1 MGLASIVR
9 RAVAVANRV
18 TGGSDGL
25 QVEVSHEAWI
35 GNDKNGGPRHDPS
48 PRLRMAIVDL
58 TGRQQSSTTGKVFMQ
73 RASVLFLEPVEPH
86 GAEGRTEPF
95 DQRDQIVLPNGTTL
109 PDGTTGP
116 LYEVVGGVVD
126 PKTGLPFLTEL
137 RFGVDL

>member
-9 RAVAVANRV
+9 SAVAVANRV
-18 TGGSDGL
+18 TGGADGL

-35 GNDKNGGPRHDPS
+35 GNDKNGGPRYDPT

-58 TGRQQSSTTGKVFMQ
+58 TGRQQSSMTGKVFMQ
-73 RASVLFLEPVEPH
+73 RASVLFLEPVEIH
-86 GAEGRTEPF
+86 GATDRIEPF
-95 DQRDQIVLPNGTTL
+95 DQRDRIVLPNGTTL
-109 PDGTTGP
+109 PNGVTGP

-126 PKTGLPFLTEL
+126 PTTGLPFLTEL